1 MTVVKTLIAIGNL
14 TMQHLGFRVEVLD
27 PTNEEIICAGELK
40 SVMHW
45 EGEYHVYG
53 SRDRGEPDIIEP
65 VARTQVTLGLP
76 GNGLL
81 IHTFDSDEVA
91 RVCRPQEES

>member
-40 SVMHW
+40 SVMH
-45 EGEYHVYG
+45 
-53 SRDRGEPDIIEP
+53 SRSYIIEP